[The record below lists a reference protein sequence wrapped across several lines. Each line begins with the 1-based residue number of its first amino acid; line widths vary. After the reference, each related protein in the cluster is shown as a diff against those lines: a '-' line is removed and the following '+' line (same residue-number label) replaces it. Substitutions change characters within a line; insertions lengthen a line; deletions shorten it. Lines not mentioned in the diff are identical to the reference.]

1 MLKLINNM
9 LIMSRKCLSVL
20 GKYSEG
26 DHRLD
31 NTNSL

>member
-9 LIMSRKCLSVL
+9 LIMSGKCLSVL
-20 GKYSEG
+20 GKFSEA

-31 NTNSL
+31 NAVSL